1 MSFATRFA
9 RALVPVAVMATP
21 VAADAKPNP
30 DMQLV
35 KAHLQATDSM
45 TANFTQTDSKGQTL
59 SGTLQ
64 LKRPGRIRFQY
75 GKGVN
80 VLLVADGRKLT
91 FVDYDVGQKSSW
103 DLNRTP
109 LGILLSSN
117 PDLDRIAR
125 ILPAEDP
132 HVVVVRAVDPSH
144 NEYGKLILA
153 FIRQSGA
160 PGGLMLYGWTAVDA
174 QGKQT
179 MVKLSNQQ
187 YNVAVPAG
195 AFTYA
200 EPKKRGRN

>member
-9 RALVPVAVMATP
+9 RVLIPAAVMVAP
-21 VAADAKPNP
+21 VAAAAKKSPEL
-30 DMQLV
+30 DLV
-35 KAHLQATDSM
+35 KAHLGATNSM
-45 TANFTQTDSKGQTL
+45 TANFVQTDQKGQTL

-64 LKRPGRIRFQY
+64 LKRPGKIRFQY
-75 GKGVN
+75 GHGVN

-91 FVDYDVGQKSSW
+91 FIDYDVGQKSSW
-103 DLNRTP
+103 DLNKTP
-109 LGILLSSN
+109 LGVLLSSN
-117 PDLDRIAR
+117 PDLNRIAR
-125 ILPAEDP
+125 IVPDKDP
-132 HVVVVRAVDPSH
+132 RLVVVRAVDPSH

-179 MVKLSNQQ
+179 MVKLTNQR

-200 EPKKRGRN
+200 EPKKRAR

>member
-9 RALVPVAVMATP
+9 RALVPVVVMAAP

-64 LKRPGRIRFQY
+64 LKRPGKIRFQY

-103 DLNRTP
+103 DLNKTP
-109 LGILLSSN
+109 LGVLLSSS

-125 ILPAEDP
+125 IVPSGDP
-132 HVVVVRAVDPSH
+132 NVVVLRAMDPSH

-153 FIRQSGA
+153 FIRDGAA
-160 PGGLMLYGWTAVDA
+160 PGGLKLYGWTAVDA
-174 QGKQT
+174 QGKRT
-179 MVKLSNQQ
+179 MVRLSNQR
-187 YNVAVPAG
+187 YNVAVPAS

-200 EPKKRGRN
+200 EPKKRGG

>member
-1 MSFATRFA
+1 MFSSTRFA
-9 RALVPVAVMATP
+9 RALVPVAVALSP
-21 VAADAKPNP
+21 VAAHAAKSA
-30 DMQLV
+30 DLAMV
-35 KAHLQATDSM
+35 KSHLQSVNSM
-45 TANFTQTDSKGQTL
+45 TANFVQTDAKGRTL

-64 LKRPGRIRFQY
+64 LKRPGHIRFEY

-91 FVDYDVGQKSSW
+91 FLDYDVGQKSSW
-103 DLNRTP
+103 DLNKTP

-125 ILPAEDP
+125 VVPSDDP
-132 HVVVVRAVDPSH
+132 RVIVVRAVDPSH

-160 PGGLMLYGWTAVDA
+160 PAGLMLYGWTSVDA

-179 MVKLSNQQ
+179 IVKLSNQR
-187 YNVAVPAG
+187 YNVAVPAS

-200 EPKKRGRN
+200 EPKKKSR